1 MSENQK
7 SHEGRPASF
16 SPTWQFTATERIGAL
31 LVAGPVALLLS
42 LWLHW
47 PLWFVVI
54 CFIAVY
60 VVGLFGMVFG
70 VAAWE
75 VRKFKKLGIPWDTWP
90 NDPTDPT

>member
-1 MSENQK
+1 
-7 SHEGRPASF
+7 
-16 SPTWQFTATERIGAL
+16 
-31 LVAGPVALLLS
+31 
-42 LWLHW
+42 
-47 PLWFVVI
+47 VVI